1 MAKTKW
7 HLLRMLPLFPRT
19 DVNQRSMLFMKGRI
33 VKKVRIVKK
42 LELAKETLR
51 RLDAGELREVAAGSG
66 GGWSDTSVCPT
77 VTPRCP

>member
-1 MAKTKW
+1 MASPAYAPVGSPNRCKSTQ
-7 HLLRMLPLFPRT
+7 HAFHERE
-19 DVNQRSMLFMKGRI
+19 N

-42 LELAKETLR
+42 LEIAKETLR
-51 RLDAGELREVAAGSG
+51 RLDAGDLREVAAGSG